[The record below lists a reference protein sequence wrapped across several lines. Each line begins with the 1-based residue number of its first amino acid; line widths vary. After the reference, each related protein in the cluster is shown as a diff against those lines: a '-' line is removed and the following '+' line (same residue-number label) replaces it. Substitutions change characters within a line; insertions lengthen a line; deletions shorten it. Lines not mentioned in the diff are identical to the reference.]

1 MGCDW
6 LWDESMDFH
15 IVFNNILLSWTFQY
29 HMNILFLYLKKK
41 QQQQQKSLWVL
52 KEKTICTG
60 RCWPVTM
67 FLVTFGVLGW
77 EKSLTKK
84 ILKIKICFISLWLGV

>member
-1 MGCDW
+1 MGCNW

-41 QQQQQKSLWVL
+41 QQQQQQKSL
-52 KEKTICTG
+52 
-60 RCWPVTM
+60 
-67 FLVTFGVLGW
+67 
-77 EKSLTKK
+77 
-84 ILKIKICFISLWLGV
+84 

>member
-6 LWDESMDFH
+6 LWDESMDFY

-77 EKSLTKK
+77 EKYLTKK
-84 ILKIKICFISLWLGV
+84 ILKIKTYFWLGV